1 MINSFFVFG
10 KGNIEI
16 ERFHLCTWD
25 LSNCNSFI
33 EIGGEIERDKYI
45 EKNENR
51 IIELTIATPILSEI
65 TTDSIICLAK
75 RLSQSENSKF
85 IFNDSLKSW
94 SEIQEDSRNGVNLTF
109 VEREELTILPIDI
122 IKLNNKG
129 YLTISIEIPESAY
142 KWLYFRILI
151 KTNSK
156 TLAPPKKGIASSK
169 YIFDIR
175 INEQRNLSDIIH
187 DEIKREHLNICNIK
201 SYFCFH
207 IIPNSFEI
215 SFVDDD
221 KLNSVRILETELFK
235 RYLADDIDQKIENK
249 KYLIVFN
256 KWVNKKHPEQ
266 KKGCSFFSIF
276 KQERLGT
283 GQIVLAIGAN
293 IVCSLLFASAA
304 FREDNNYIQKIEGVG
319 KWYQKMPV
327 EYWIAF
333 SILIVLF
340 ICLIPIKRP
349 LSKLIK
355 FLKKRKKTIY

>member
-10 KGNIEI
+10 KGDIEI

-33 EIGGEIERDKYI
+33 EIGAEIDQNKYF
-45 EKNENR
+45 EKNNNHV
-51 IIELTIATPILSEI
+51 IELTIAAPILSEI
-65 TTDSIICLAK
+65 TNEDNVICLAK
-75 RLSQSENSKF
+75 RLAQSENSKF

-94 SEIQEDSRNGVNLTF
+94 SEIQEDSRNGVNLSF
-109 VEREELTILPIDI
+109 VEREELTILPIEI
-122 IKLNNKG
+122 LKLSDKG
-129 YLTISIEIPESAY
+129 YLTISIEVPENAN
-142 KWLYFRILI
+142 KWVYFRILI

-156 TLAPPKKGIASSK
+156 TLALPKKGIASSK

-187 DEIKREHLNICNIK
+187 DAIKREHLKICNIRT
-201 SYFCFH
+201 YFCFH
-207 IIPNSFEI
+207 IVPNTYEI

-221 KLNSVRILETELFK
+221 KLNSVRMLETELFK

-249 KYLIVFN
+249 KYLIAFN
-256 KWVNKKHPEQ
+256 KWENKKYPDQ
-266 KKGCSFFSIF
+266 RKGCSFFSIF

-293 IVCSLLFASAA
+293 ILCSLLFASAA
-304 FREDNNYIQKIEGVG
+304 FRKEQGYMQNIEGFES
-319 KWYQKMPV
+319 WYRKMPI

-333 SILIVLF
+333 SILIALF
-340 ICLIPIKRP
+340 VYLIPIKKFI
-349 LSKLIK
+349 SKLFYI
-355 FLKKRKKTIY
+355 FKKKK